1 MKATLSTKPATS
13 LVSVKLDQ
21 SDRERLNTLAI
32 SKKRTSHYL
41 MKEAIQEYIKREEIR
56 MNFIR
61 AGEAS
66 AQHYKDTG
74 LHISLDEL
82 STWVDAVQTNP
93 NAVMPVCH
101 K

>member
-1 MKATLSTKPATS
+1 MKTAQPNKPSTS

-21 SDRERLNTLAI
+21 SDRERLNTLAV

-61 AGEAS
+61 AGEES
-66 AQHYKDTG
+66 ARHYKETG
-74 LHISLDEL
+74 LHIRLDEF
-82 STWVDAVQTNP
+82 SAWVDAVQTDP
-93 NAVMPVCH
+93 DTAMPICH

>member
-1 MKATLSTKPATS
+1 MKTALPNKPSTS
-13 LVSVKLDQ
+13 LVSVKLEQ
-21 SDRERLNTLAI
+21 SDRERLNSLAV
-32 SKKRTSHYL
+32 SKKRSAHYL

-74 LHISLDEL
+74 LHISFDEL

-93 NAVMPVCH
+93 DAAMPVCH